1 MFSEA
6 KHAKARAQNTYD
18 MIKALLF
25 DFNGVIIDDEPI
37 QMRAYQELLGA
48 EGVELTEEDYAASHG
63 MDDKTF
69 VAAAY
74 ERCGKKLDA
83 AKSDEIIDAKFVK
96 WREIV
101 GDDLPLFPG
110 IGDFIE
116 KMSHEFALGVVSMER
131 GDQIEYVLDSAGLR
145 KHFSVI
151 VSASDVSACKPNPEC
166 YRAGFNKIDLFR
178 IGQSHLPMTHSEC
191 LVIEDTVPGIQAAR
205 NADLPALGVT
215 NTVSADALRAAG
227 AGAVAKDLRDWMP
240 ESIRRVF

>member
-1 MFSEA
+1 
-6 KHAKARAQNTYD
+6 

-48 EGVELTEEDYAASHG
+48 EGVELSDEDYAASHG

-69 VAAAY
+69 VRAAY
-74 ERCGKKLDA
+74 ERRGKPLDD
-83 AKSDEIIDAKFVK
+83 AKMNEIIDAKFVK

-101 GDDLPLFPG
+101 GDNLPLFPG

-116 KMSHEFALGVVSMER
+116 KMSHEFALGVVSMEK
-131 GDQIEYVLDSAGLR
+131 GEQIDYVLEKAGLL

-151 VSASDVSACKPNPEC
+151 VSANEVSVCKPGPEC
-166 YRAGFNKIDLFR
+166 YRAGFHDIDLFR
-178 IGQSHLPMTHSEC
+178 ISQGHLPMTHSEC

-215 NTVSADALRAAG
+215 NTVDADSLRAAG
-227 AGAVAKDLRDWMP
+227 AGAIANDLRDWMP